1 MRQGAWL
8 TTSGRNQY
16 CPPHPPFSHSL
27 NHIPVNSDE
36 SVYGIIDPLGCF
48 FQIFSSW
55 AASYIICSFGNFRA
69 IRVMILFSSGLRG
82 FKRPLLLIYILI
94 FQFPHNGTGKVV
106 LDFGMAGD
114 RLTKTGSGILLP
126 IQWAKPLISNP
137 QYFRN
142 VFYWPWQE

>member
-1 MRQGAWL
+1 
-8 TTSGRNQY
+8 
-16 CPPHPPFSHSL
+16 
-27 NHIPVNSDE
+27 
-36 SVYGIIDPLGCF
+36 
-48 FQIFSSW
+48 
-55 AASYIICSFGNFRA
+55 
-69 IRVMILFSSGLRG
+69 VMILFSLELKG

-126 IQWAKPLISNP
+126 IQWTKPLISNP